1 MGRDVDTI
9 VTAMKAILCPYHF
22 ELDPDVPP
30 LPFNTEVCVYIQ
42 SRSAVNFIGK
52 VLY

>member
-9 VTAMKAILCPYHF
+9 VTAMKAVLCPYHF

-30 LPFNTEVCVYIQ
+30 MPFNTEVKF
-42 SRSAVNFIGK
+42 AFFK
-52 VLY
+52 L